1 MRGIKTTF
9 KGATNSTGSRIVASC
24 DGARKTM
31 PYNHGL
37 NGPDNH
43 KEAAEALVE
52 HMGWNDNFQGTL
64 QSGFLVNGNYVHVLV
79 PFKGRVR

>member
-37 NGPDNH
+37 NGPANH
-43 KEAAEALVE
+43 QAAAEALVE
-52 HMGWNDNFQGTL
+52 DMGWNDNFQGTL
-64 QSGFLVNGNYVHVLV
+64 QSGFLGNGNYVHVLV

>member
-1 MRGIKTTF
+1 M
-9 KGATNSTGSRIVASC
+9 ASC
-24 DGARKTM
+24 AGARKTL

-64 QSGFLVNGNYVHVLV
+64 QSGFLVNGN
-79 PFKGRVR
+79 